1 MGSVVVKGVVVTVL
15 VIVMR
20 VGVVEVVVVVDSVGD
35 FLEYRIEYSIL
46 SNSKFSN
53 SADI

>member
-20 VGVVEVVVVVDSVGD
+20 VGVVVVVDSVD
-35 FLEYRIEYSIL
+35 NFLEYRIEYSIL

-53 SADI
+53 STDI